1 MKTLLFGLLI
11 AIFMVSADANKDQII
26 ELKTDLGVMKVKLY
40 NKTPLHRDN
49 FLELV
54 KKGYFDGLIF
64 HRVMNGFMIQGGDP
78 NSRNAVKGQQ
88 LGTGGPGYT
97 VPAEFFADLIHKKG
111 ALAAARQPDQVNP
124 TKASSGSQFYI
135 VQGKRLSD
143 QDLNGFDRS
152 RRVKYTE
159 EQRRIYKTVG
169 GTAQLDLGYTVF
181 GEVIDGMDV
190 IDKIATVPVDR
201 NNRPNTDIRMWM
213 KVIQ

>member
-1 MKTLLFGLLI
+1 
-11 AIFMVSADANKDQII
+11 MVSADANKDQII